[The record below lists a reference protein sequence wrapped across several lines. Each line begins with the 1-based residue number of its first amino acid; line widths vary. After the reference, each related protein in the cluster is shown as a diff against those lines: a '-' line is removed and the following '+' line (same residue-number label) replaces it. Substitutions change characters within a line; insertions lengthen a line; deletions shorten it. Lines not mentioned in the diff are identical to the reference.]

1 MRPLPGPPGFASNCA
16 APSLFFLVGFVTDGS
31 GWGAGVLDSSSSV
44 RSSRRNAV
52 GVFAYDSVSPRTCCN
67 EVLGSTRMGDDA
79 CVVMRSS
86 SSECSIV
93 EFGDAPSYSAM
104 VKLVKGQCST
114 SAVEWTTCEVCV
126 WYAGALTEAKRD
138 QKQVVAMET

>member
-1 MRPLPGPPGFASNCA
+1 
-16 APSLFFLVGFVTDGS
+16 
-31 GWGAGVLDSSSSV
+31 
-44 RSSRRNAV
+44 
-52 GVFAYDSVSPRTCCN
+52 
-67 EVLGSTRMGDDA
+67 
-79 CVVMRSS
+79 
-86 SSECSIV
+86 
-93 EFGDAPSYSAM
+93 M